1 MGKYTIRVE
10 KSAQKDLQ
18 KLYISGNKSDIT
30 KIETIFKQLEV
41 NPYEGIGLPEP
52 LKHELKGY
60 WSRRINKKDRLVY
73 RVLENEILVIVI
85 SALGHYSD
93 K

>member
-1 MGKYTIRVE
+1 MGKYIIRVE

-18 KLYISGNKSDIT
+18 KILISGNKSDIS
-30 KIETIFKQLEV
+30 KIETIFKELEE
-41 NPYEGIGLPEP
+41 NPYEGIGFPEQ
-52 LKHELKGY
+52 LKYELKGY

-73 RVLENEILVIVI
+73 KILENEILVIVI